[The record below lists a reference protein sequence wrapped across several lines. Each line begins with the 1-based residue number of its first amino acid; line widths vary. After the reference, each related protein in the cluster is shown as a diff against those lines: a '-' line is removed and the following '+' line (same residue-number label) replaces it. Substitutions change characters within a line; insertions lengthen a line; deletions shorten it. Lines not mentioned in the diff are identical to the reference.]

1 MSSNTTHAMFTV
13 LKMSQATDPLEV
25 VQYLE
30 ELLALDGFQK
40 TPSGIT
46 TTAAANT
53 VRVLFLSKGH
63 PNHAAAAT
71 KFILLVD
78 NWWNNFKKEIK
89 PNTGY
94 R

>member
-1 MSSNTTHAMFTV
+1 MSSNTTHAMYTV

-46 TTAAANT
+46 TTAAA
-53 VRVLFLSKGH
+53 
-63 PNHAAAAT
+63 T

-89 PNTGY
+89 PNKGY
-94 R
+94 L